1 MEPDTPVVDEPPQPK
16 RRSWLPGAV
25 VAAAILVG
33 VGAGLVLTSDGADTE
48 TDASFPTLAVGI
60 PAPDPDSA
68 EPAPDFSADLFDGT
82 TFRLS
87 EHQANDGRP
96 VLLNL
101 WASWCF
107 PCREEMPAIDAVAAQ
122 HPEIL
127 FIGVAVEDDPIAAQ
141 AFADEVGVEYALG
154 IDETNRVQELYPA
167 LGLPATFLISDDG
180 RILGQLIGG
189 AGEATFEEFVTPA
202 AS

>member
-1 MEPDTPVVDEPPQPK
+1 METDTPLVDEPPQPK

-25 VAAAILVG
+25 VAVVIVIG
-33 VGAGLVLTSDGADTE
+33 VGAALVFTSGGDDE
-48 TDASFPTLAVGI
+48 TDGSFPTLAVGI

-68 EPAPDFSADLFDGT
+68 EPAPDFSADIFDGT

-127 FIGVAVEDDPIAAQ
+127 FIGVAVEDDPTAAQ
-141 AFADEVGVEYALG
+141 AFADEVAVGYTLG
-154 IDETNRVQELYPA
+154 IDETDRVQELYPA

-180 RILGQLIGG
+180 RILGQLFGG
-189 AGEATFEEFVTPA
+189 ASEATFEEFVAGA